1 MLGHAGIATLAYEEP
16 LGDRLPRHLAE
27 IAAVHWVGFRLVPP
41 PECAIE
47 NLIVGKKRLPQFRDA
62 KRGELTRILRL
73 HFLARRVTFAD
84 ESLRLMEWVE
94 KWRGDDI
101 LRHFVTGHPAFE
113 KWMAALAARFDEEPL
128 VAMAEDG
135 NRCCF
140 GRIGGDP
147 AMLRAFHGLMER

>member
-1 MLGHAGIATLAYEEP
+1 M
-16 LGDRLPRHLAE
+16 
-27 IAAVHWVGFRLVPP
+27 
-41 PECAIE
+41 
-47 NLIVGKKRLPQFRDA
+47 
-62 KRGELTRILRL
+62 
-73 HFLARRVTFAD
+73 HFLARRVTFAH

-113 KWMAALAARFDEEPL
+113 KWMAALAARFEEEPL

-147 AMLRAFHGLMER
+147 AMLRAFHGLMEQ